1 MQKVSIYLE
10 LCGDYVAFHEI
21 SACVLYDLTNDI
33 MVDKYSYE
41 SLEAIEEAM
50 EDEDREYCDIQMVDA
65 IRTED
70 GEYYYKL

>member
-1 MQKVSIYLE
+1 MQKVSVYLE
-10 LCGDYVAFHEI
+10 ICGDYVAFDEI
-21 SACVLYDLTNDI
+21 SANVLYDLTNNI
-33 MVDKYSYE
+33 MVDSYSYE